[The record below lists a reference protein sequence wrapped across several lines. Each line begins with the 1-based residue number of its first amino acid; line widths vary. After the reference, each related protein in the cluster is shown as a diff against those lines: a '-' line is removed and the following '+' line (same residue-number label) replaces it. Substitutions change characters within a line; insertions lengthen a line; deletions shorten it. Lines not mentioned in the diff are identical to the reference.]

1 MNNRK
6 CECLLISQHFL
17 HSAYGFFFFSC
28 KVPTLDIWPQIIHP
42 PKSTTLPRPWQTWK
56 IKEEIW
62 IHAHAPNQINMGG
75 KKKHKSKRHSEEE
88 FSTIYAVLSY
98 QLALASVS
106 SSRCRI
112 FWYKPSTSDLL
123 RGSTALYSKYP
134 SHSNEPS
141 PSLWDYPQ
149 LTWGSDP
156 KHESL
161 L

>member
-62 IHAHAPNQINMGG
+62 IHAHAPNQINMG
-75 KKKHKSKRHSEEE
+75 KKNIKAKDILKKSFQPFTRFYPTSWLWHLSPVPDAVSLDISHQLLI
-88 FSTIYAVLSY
+88 FFGAPLTFIQCILLIAMSPPHLYGTI
-98 QLALASVS
+98 
-106 SSRCRI
+106 
-112 FWYKPSTSDLL
+112 PD
-123 RGSTALYSKYP
+123 
-134 SHSNEPS
+134 
-141 PSLWDYPQ
+141 
-149 LTWGSDP
+149 
-156 KHESL
+156 
-161 L
+161 